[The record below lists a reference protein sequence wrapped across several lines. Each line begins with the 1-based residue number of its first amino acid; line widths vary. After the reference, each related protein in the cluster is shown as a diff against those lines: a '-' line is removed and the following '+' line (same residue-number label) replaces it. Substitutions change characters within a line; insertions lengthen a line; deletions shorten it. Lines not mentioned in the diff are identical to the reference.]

1 MWHFININVWTK
13 EHQINC
19 GGPVFGHQQSR
30 LIYLYNSNDTWLMEE
45 RRQSYFPYKRS
56 TTTHRSHMC
65 TYCSYKKKKMFQSS
79 LAINKAP
86 VHCSSCTSD
95 MVQADGLHK
104 TRQYHPISPIPPRDF
119 WEHDTQKDSL
129 PYHQG
134 LGTLGSC
141 CLWTVGALQMTSAG
155 MCRWNMSW
163 ATYMRP
169 RRWKTGR
176 TVSAHFKIAPMMFP
190 TNRTEISPEY
200 STYFMVIGYA
210 VIFGMTKK
218 PWILDF

>member
-1 MWHFININVWTK
+1 MFEQKNIKSIAVGLCSVISSRGSYICTIAMTLDWWK
-13 EHQINC
+13 RGDKAISPIK
-19 GGPVFGHQQSR
+19 GQQPHTEA
-30 LIYLYNSNDTWLMEE
+30 ICAHIAVT
-45 RRQSYFPYKRS
+45 
-56 TTTHRSHMC
+56 
-65 TYCSYKKKKMFQSS
+65 KKKKMFQSS